1 MQSNS
6 YSTLNPPWTTHLQTF
21 PLTNSRRPT
30 PFLSTDGAPS
40 RSFLGGTNR
49 LNNAQGS
56 LLMATF
62 STSLTWLQLR
72 RHQRE
77 VPYKPGY
84 ACTCGT
90 SVPDNVDGS
99 SPFSLIREREGETS
113 PANPENSKEPP
124 RTFLGTCLISGA
136 SPPVDKIFA
145 VKGRDVDQLPPG
157 LIWAPHLCGGTKA
170 R

>member
-1 MQSNS
+1 MQSSS
-6 YSTLNPPWTTHLQTF
+6 YNTLNLPGTTHRQ
-21 PLTNSRRPT
+21 PTNSRGRRPFFRLT
-30 PFLSTDGAPS
+30 VRPRGAS
-40 RSFLGGTNR
+40 SGGTHR
-49 LNNAQGS
+49 MNNAQGS

-77 VPYKPGY
+77 VPYKFGY